1 MLCYPFLTIKR
12 IRKGAFRFF
21 LQTVNA
27 IFSTE
32 RLFSHEK
39 LSHFFEGMPEIVLK
53 HCFLSL
59 SLQIR
64 YNQF

>member
-1 MLCYPFLTIKR
+1 MVCYPFLTIKG
-12 IRKGAFRFF
+12 IRKGAFRFI

-27 IFSTE
+27 FFSTE

-39 LSHFFEGMPEIVLK
+39 LSHIFDGMPEIVLK

-59 SLQIR
+59 SLQILN
-64 YNQF
+64 NQF